1 MYVDISESDYIAAKE
16 IIESFDYVDYDKNSI
31 VITDTIGYHTYVNV
45 FDDICATGIE
55 CSTANNQLID
65 KFKELYTLY
74 VNFVMLWIIPNS
86 NKTGKDYFLQ
96 KVDVL
101 DYVLYRM
108 GITDINTLFINM
120 YGIRKLELY
129 EY

>member
-1 MYVDISESDYIAAKE
+1 MPVQLSEKDYIVAKE
-16 IIESFDYVDYDKNSI
+16 FIESFNYTDYDKNSI

-45 FDDICATGIE
+45 FDVEGSSSVE
-55 CSTANNQLID
+55 CSTSNNQLHK
-65 KFKELYTLY
+65 KFKELYTIY
-74 VNFVMLWIIPNS
+74 VKFVMLCIIPSNS
-86 NKTGKDYFLQ
+86 KTAMGYFLE

-108 GITDINTLFINM
+108 GITDIHTLFINM
-120 YGIRKLELY
+120 YGIRKLRLN